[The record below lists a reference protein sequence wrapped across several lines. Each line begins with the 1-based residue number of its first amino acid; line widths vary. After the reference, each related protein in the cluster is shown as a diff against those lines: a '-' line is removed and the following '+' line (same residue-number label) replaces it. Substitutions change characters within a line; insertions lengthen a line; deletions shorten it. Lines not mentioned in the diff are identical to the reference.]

1 MTFLIE
7 SIIACALFTLFVFG
21 VLLGLLVRYINHC
34 ETFWCGVKTSYALWN
49 VVNWFD
55 CSHVSLNKNN

>member
-1 MTFLIE
+1 VI
-7 SIIACALFTLFVFG
+7 
-21 VLLGLLVRYINHC
+21 
-34 ETFWCGVKTSYALWN
+34 TSYALWN